1 MKKQLALFLAVAA
14 IACVL
19 GGMCVNAGIMWTN
32 ISDAN
37 VYFTASGA
45 EAYVVGVSGTTKI
58 TATLAVYIQ
67 NSYGGW
73 DYVGHSG
80 GSTSSSYY
88 SLSVPFTPVSGGY
101 YKAVLNAS
109 VTANGTTES
118 TIQTAYR
125 QY

>member
-1 MKKQLALFLAVAA
+1 MKRKLALFLAVVS

-19 GGMCVNAGIMWTN
+19 GSVCVNAGIMWTN

-37 VYFTASGA
+37 VYFTASSA
-45 EAYVVGVSGTTKI
+45 EGYVFGVSGTTNI
-58 TATLAVYIQ
+58 TATLAVYRQ

-73 DYVGHSG
+73 DYVSHTG
-80 GSTSSSYY
+80 GATSSSSYY
-88 SLSVPFTPVSGGY
+88 LTVPFTPVSGGY
-101 YKAVLNAS
+101 YKAVLNAT
-109 VTANGTTES
+109 VTANGTSEN